1 MNRNVLGGVVAG
13 CVLIGAGVSKW
24 NAAQNRSWLMN
35 ASIQV
40 LDKYVSDHPEYASG
54 NVRLGQMYVANKDPR
69 GIDLLKATADV
80 FPENE
85 AVWFAYV
92 DAIEDPSEAMAL
104 LETYLKVLPD
114 SVKLQAAKAR
124 RLAELGDPDASLKV
138 TDDLLKRVGNDADVL
153 RARADAFML
162 LRRVSEASDTLQ
174 AAIKL
179 DDRAELRLLLAM
191 TLVPQQR
198 YKELRDVCSPMVA
211 SSASGIAEGHKLRAR
226 VYLAGAALNLAT
238 PVDDIKKTAT
248 DLEDLL
254 TKTAFLEPQ
263 EQFLPFYFLG
273 ESYLRIGRPADA
285 QRVLMQAA
293 TMAPQFPAALYSLAR
308 AVQASKG
315 SNLASMLFKRHA
327 QLTSL
332 LSQIDSL
339 STRAQEKTD
348 DAALAKQLNA
358 AQENLNKLL
367 EQPLPA
373 SAGN

>member
-1 MNRNVLGGVVAG
+1 VNRNVLGGVVAG

-35 ASIQV
+35 ASIQA

-69 GIDLLKATADV
+69 GIDLLKATADE

-211 SSASGIAEGHKLRAR
+211 SSTSGIAEGHKLRAR

-263 EQFLPFYFLG
+263 EQFLPVYFLG
-273 ESYLRIGRPADA
+273 ES
-285 QRVLMQAA
+285 
-293 TMAPQFPAALYSLAR
+293 
-308 AVQASKG
+308 
-315 SNLASMLFKRHA
+315 
-327 QLTSL
+327 
-332 LSQIDSL
+332 
-339 STRAQEKTD
+339 
-348 DAALAKQLNA
+348 
-358 AQENLNKLL
+358 
-367 EQPLPA
+367 
-373 SAGN
+373 